1 MLEEDEDIKELKD
14 LVGKINAKFK
24 RTSTGKLA
32 KSGTYKSLLSKQNL
46 YNILTELTEYSTFF
60 ENTDIN
66 IPWIDWKNKG
76 NSYDIGDK
84 CPYCSERLNE
94 RTNPPAMLVRME

>member
-46 YNILTELTEYSTFF
+46 YNIPTELTEYSTFF

-76 NSYDIGDK
+76 NSYDVGDT
-84 CPYCSERLNE
+84 YCS
-94 RTNPPAMLVRME
+94 